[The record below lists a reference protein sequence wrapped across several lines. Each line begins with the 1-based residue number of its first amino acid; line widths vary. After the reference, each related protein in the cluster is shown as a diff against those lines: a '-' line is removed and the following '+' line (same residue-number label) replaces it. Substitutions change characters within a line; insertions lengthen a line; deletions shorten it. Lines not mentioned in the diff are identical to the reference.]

1 MKNFSKKELL
11 SIPNLMGY
19 FRLLMIPAFAWLY
32 LTASTDMDYYMAAL
46 VMGISSLTDMFDG
59 MVARK
64 FNMITEFGKFLDPL
78 ADKLSHGAILLC
90 LLSRYPLILL
100 MLVLYVIK
108 EGFML
113 VMGILKLRQGKKLN
127 GAKWFGK
134 CCTALLYVVL
144 FIFLLFPRL
153 PLGIVNGLIYL
164 CAAAM
169 ALTLALYI
177 PVFRFLQ
184 VLRLQPL
191 LIGPHRRNQP
201 PGTQRPGIPVSW

>member
-1 MKNFSKKELL
+1 MKYFSKKELL

-19 FRLLMIPAFAWLY
+19 FRLLMIPVFVWLY

-64 FNMITEFGKFLDPL
+64 FNMITEFGKFLDPR

-113 VMGILKLRQGKKLN
+113 VMGIIKLRQGKKLN

-144 FIFLLFPRL
+144 FSFLIFPRL

-164 CAAAM
+164 CTAAM
-169 ALTLALYI
+169 ALTLVLYI
-177 PVFRFLQ
+177 PVFR
-184 VLRLQPL
+184 
-191 LIGPHRRNQP
+191 NM
-201 PGTQRPGIPVSW
+201 

>member
-1 MKNFSKKELL
+1 
-11 SIPNLMGY
+11 
-19 FRLLMIPAFAWLY
+19 MIPVFAWLY

-113 VMGILKLRQGKKLN
+113 VMGIVNLRRKKMLGGALMSGKICTTILFVSMIILVLFPEVSS
-127 GAKWFGK
+127 GALSLLVALCVVAMLLSFADYFMAYFGK
-134 CCTALLYVVL
+134 NKKVQD
-144 FIFLLFPRL
+144 I
-153 PLGIVNGLIYL
+153 
-164 CAAAM
+164 
-169 ALTLALYI
+169 
-177 PVFRFLQ
+177 
-184 VLRLQPL
+184 
-191 LIGPHRRNQP
+191 
-201 PGTQRPGIPVSW
+201 